1 MWLIF
6 TVKLHFSYFLHRLLF
21 FCISYFS
28 GRDEILWFGLHVWP
42 KSTDASVKNRTSS
55 DRPHFRDKGTIWGG
69 GGLISYYILTRL
81 MALEFLM
88 VASVL
93 VLTQW
98 SEEVWVW
105 KTHDFLLVAFGFGC
119 FLELRVSFHQGLTA
133 GCHTAKNIC
142 SSLSCSLKEYRRIFN
157 HYF

>member
-1 MWLIF
+1 MWWIF
-6 TVKLHFSYFLHRLLF
+6 TVKWHFSYFLHRLLF

-98 SEEVWVW
+98 SEEVWGVNNTWLPACGVW
-105 KTHDFLLVAFGFGC
+105 FRLLPRTQSFISPGADSRVPHCKKYLQLVFLFT
-119 FLELRVSFHQGLTA
+119 E
-133 GCHTAKNIC
+133 
-142 SSLSCSLKEYRRIFN
+142 RI
-157 HYF
+157 